1 MMRLAA
7 VSIQG
12 ILGAF
17 TKLEVSSSDAGGS
30 AGEFLWRRGS

>member
-17 TKLEVSSSDAGGS
+17 TKLEVSSSGAGGS
-30 AGEFLWRRGS
+30 AVEFLWRRDS